1 MKQDKALQTFRT
13 SFEEF
18 EKGLNGESSS
28 PVHARRRDAMKR
40 LSETGFPTLRDEE
53 WRYTNLGALL
63 ETEYVRPTQKAAV
76 EFSEIDPKQFL
87 DIDEMIRLVFIDG
100 VYAPELSDL
109 SLLPGKLRVQDLAS
123 AIAEDPDQV
132 LSLTGAVEEGEQHPF
147 TMLNDAFTEQGAL
160 IHVRRGAAELPPLH
174 LLFVASGGA
183 KPLLMTP
190 RILIKAE
197 ANSEIDVIEQY
208 AALGEGAYFTNAVVE
223 AHVAENAHVHH
234 YKIQEEGYAAY
245 HVAASY
251 ARVARSGS
259 YSNHYFGFGARLLR
273 NNLHLVLD
281 DEAAECTMNGLFMPM
296 GSQHMDHHTVIDHAK
311 PHCNS
316 HELYKGLLFDE
327 ARGVF
332 SGKIIV
338 RQDAQKTDAKQS
350 NNNLL
355 LSENALVDTKPQLEI
370 WADDVKCTH
379 GATIGRLD
387 EDAMFYLRTRGLP
400 KKQAHSLLAYAFAS
414 ELVSHVRLDSL
425 RQHLDDAIHRRLERS
440 GIE

>member
-18 EKGLNGESSS
+18 EKGLNGEYSS

-53 WRYTNLGALL
+53 WRYTNLAALL

-76 EFSEIDPKQFL
+76 DFSAVDTKRFL
-87 DIDEMIRLVFIDG
+87 DIGQMLRLVFIDG

-109 SLLPGKLRVQDLAS
+109 STASGKLRVQDLATV
-123 AIAEDPDQV
+123 INEQPDEV
-132 LSLTGAVEEGEQHPF
+132 LSLTGAVDEGARHPF

-160 IHVRRGAAELPPLH
+160 IHVGQGAAELPPVH
-174 LLFVASGGA
+174 LLFLASGGA
-183 KPLLMTP
+183 KPLLITP
-190 RILIKAE
+190 RILIRAE

-208 AALGEGAYFTNAVVE
+208 VALGDGAYFTNAVVE
-223 AHVAENAHVHH
+223 SHVAENAHVHH
-234 YKIQEEGYAAY
+234 YKIQEEGPAAY

-296 GSQHMDHHTVIDHAK
+296 AKQHMDHHTVIDHAK

-387 EDAMFYLRTRGLP
+387 DDAMFYLRSRGLP
-400 KKQAHSLLAYAFAS
+400 KEQAHSVLAYAFAS
-414 ELVSHVRLDSL
+414 ELVSHVRLEPL